1 MAPCSR
7 VPGPF
12 HMGTC
17 NNGILFDRYLT
28 GGRKSVRARGF
39 EPLFMVRS
47 LCVFLFDRYLTEDQN
62 GTLFQ
67 GSGAFSHGDLQ

>member
-28 GGRKSVRARGF
+28 GGRKSGPGKGVRTPVHGAIV
-39 EPLFMVRS
+39 VR
-47 LCVFLFDRYLTEDQN
+47 VFI
-62 GTLFQ
+62 
-67 GSGAFSHGDLQ
+67 